1 MGTIRPNC
9 DRHDAIRRIAGPR
22 AHLPPKQVD
31 AADLY
36 FKQTTAIGR
45 LSATTA
51 VATANEHASLCW
63 TSHWDRSIVEI
74 RF

>member
-1 MGTIRPNC
+1 
-9 DRHDAIRRIAGPR
+9 
-22 AHLPPKQVD
+22 LPPKQVD